1 VLKKRVYIEEFA
13 IFIFKI
19 IYLFSLMKGKPFIFL
34 ITIFLLIS
42 LLALSFLDIPS
53 LVQNIIYFVFGLIG
67 AYFIFNNYF
76 MGMSDEEKKNW
87 NINLDFY
94 KKKKNK
100 N

>member
-1 VLKKRVYIEEFA
+1 
-13 IFIFKI
+13 
-19 IYLFSLMKGKPFIFL
+19 MKGKPFIFL

-42 LLALSFLDIPS
+42 LLTLSFLDIPS

-94 KKKKNK
+94 KKKKSK

>member
-1 VLKKRVYIEEFA
+1 
-13 IFIFKI
+13 
-19 IYLFSLMKGKPFIFL
+19 MKGKPFIFL

-53 LVQNIIYFVFGLIG
+53 LVQNIIYFVFVLIG

-94 KKKKNK
+94 KKKKSK

>member
-1 VLKKRVYIEEFA
+1 
-13 IFIFKI
+13 
-19 IYLFSLMKGKPFIFL
+19 MKGKPFIL
-34 ITIFLLIS
+34 IITIFLLIS
-42 LLALSFLDIPS
+42 LLVLSFLDLPV

-94 KKKKNK
+94 KKKKSK

>member
-1 VLKKRVYIEEFA
+1 
-13 IFIFKI
+13 
-19 IYLFSLMKGKPFIFL
+19 MKGKPFIFL

-42 LLALSFLDIPS
+42 LLALSFLNLPA
-53 LVQNIIYFVFGLIG
+53 LAQNIIYFVFGLIG

-76 MGMSDEEKKNW
+76 MGMSNEEKKNW

-94 KKKKNK
+94 KKRKNK

>member
-1 VLKKRVYIEEFA
+1 
-13 IFIFKI
+13 
-19 IYLFSLMKGKPFIFL
+19 MKGKPFILL

-42 LLALSFLDIPS
+42 LVVLSFLNLPA
-53 LVQNIIYFVFGLIG
+53 LAQNIIYFVFGLIG

-76 MGMSDEEKKNW
+76 MGMSNEEKKNW

-94 KKKKNK
+94 KKKKSK

>member
-1 VLKKRVYIEEFA
+1 MVNYYIYS
-13 IFIFKI
+13 I
-19 IYLFSLMKGKPFIFL
+19 IIHLFSHMKGKPFILL

-42 LLALSFLDIPS
+42 LVVLSFLDLPA

-76 MGMSDEEKKNW
+76 MGMSNEEKKNW

-94 KKKKNK
+94 KKRKNK

>member
-1 VLKKRVYIEEFA
+1 
-13 IFIFKI
+13 
-19 IYLFSLMKGKPFIFL
+19 MKGKPFIFL

-76 MGMSDEEKKNW
+76 MEMSDEEKKNW

-94 KKKKNK
+94 KKKKSK

>member
-1 VLKKRVYIEEFA
+1 
-13 IFIFKI
+13 
-19 IYLFSLMKGKPFIFL
+19 MKGKPFILL
-34 ITIFLLIS
+34 ITIVLLIS

-53 LVQNIIYFVFGLIG
+53 LAQNIIYFIFGLIG

-76 MGMSDEEKKNW
+76 MGMSDQEKKNW

-94 KKKKNK
+94 KKKKSK

>member
-1 VLKKRVYIEEFA
+1 
-13 IFIFKI
+13 
-19 IYLFSLMKGKPFIFL
+19 MKGKPFIL
-34 ITIFLLIS
+34 IITIFLLIS
-42 LLALSFLDIPS
+42 LLVLSFLDLPA

-94 KKKKNK
+94 KKKKSK

>member
-1 VLKKRVYIEEFA
+1 MSFFI
-13 IFIFKI
+13 IFII
-19 IYLFSLMKGKPFIFL
+19 NLVINFSLMKGKPFILL
-34 ITIFLLIS
+34 ITIILLIS

-53 LVQNIIYFVFGLIG
+53 LAQNIIYFIFGLIG

-76 MGMSDEEKKNW
+76 MGMSDQEKKNW

-94 KKKKNK
+94 KKKKSK

>member
-1 VLKKRVYIEEFA
+1 
-13 IFIFKI
+13 
-19 IYLFSLMKGKPFIFL
+19 MKGKPFILL

-42 LLALSFLDIPS
+42 LVVLSFLNLPA
-53 LVQNIIYFVFGLIG
+53 LAQNIIYFIFGLIG

-76 MGMSDEEKKNW
+76 MGMSDQEKKNW

-94 KKKKNK
+94 KKKKSK

>member
-1 VLKKRVYIEEFA
+1 
-13 IFIFKI
+13 
-19 IYLFSLMKGKPFIFL
+19 MKGKPFIFL

-42 LLALSFLDIPS
+42 LFALSFLDIPS

-94 KKKKNK
+94 KKKKSK

>member
-1 VLKKRVYIEEFA
+1 
-13 IFIFKI
+13 
-19 IYLFSLMKGKPFIFL
+19 MKGKPFIFL

-42 LLALSFLDIPS
+42 LLALSFLDIPT

-76 MGMSDEEKKNW
+76 MGMSNEERKNW

-94 KKKKNK
+94 KKKKSK

>member
-1 VLKKRVYIEEFA
+1 
-13 IFIFKI
+13 
-19 IYLFSLMKGKPFIFL
+19 MKGKPFIL
-34 ITIFLLIS
+34 IITIFLL
-42 LLALSFLDIPS
+42 IPS

-94 KKKKNK
+94 KKKKSK

>member
-1 VLKKRVYIEEFA
+1 
-13 IFIFKI
+13 
-19 IYLFSLMKGKPFIFL
+19 MKGKPFIFL

-76 MGMSDEEKKNW
+76 MGMSDQEKKNW

-94 KKKKNK
+94 KKKKSK

>member
-1 VLKKRVYIEEFA
+1 
-13 IFIFKI
+13 
-19 IYLFSLMKGKPFIFL
+19 MKGKPFILL

-42 LLALSFLDIPS
+42 LVVLSFLNLPA
-53 LVQNIIYFVFGLIG
+53 LAQNIIYFVFGLIG

-94 KKKKNK
+94 KKKKSK

>member
-1 VLKKRVYIEEFA
+1 
-13 IFIFKI
+13 
-19 IYLFSLMKGKPFIFL
+19 MKGKPFIFL

-42 LLALSFLDIPS
+42 LMALSFLDIPS

-94 KKKKNK
+94 KKKKSK

>member
-1 VLKKRVYIEEFA
+1 
-13 IFIFKI
+13 
-19 IYLFSLMKGKPFIFL
+19 MKGKPFIFL

-94 KKKKNK
+94 KKKKSK
-100 N
+100 K

>member
-1 VLKKRVYIEEFA
+1 
-13 IFIFKI
+13 
-19 IYLFSLMKGKPFIFL
+19 MKGKPFIFL

-76 MGMSDEEKKNW
+76 IGMSDEEKKNW

-94 KKKKNK
+94 KKKKSK

>member
-1 VLKKRVYIEEFA
+1 
-13 IFIFKI
+13 
-19 IYLFSLMKGKPFIFL
+19 MKGKPFIFL

-94 KKKKNK
+94 KKKKSK

>member
-1 VLKKRVYIEEFA
+1 
-13 IFIFKI
+13 
-19 IYLFSLMKGKPFIFL
+19 MKGKPFIFI

-42 LLALSFLDIPS
+42 LLVLSFLDLPA

-76 MGMSDEEKKNW
+76 MGMSNEEKKNW

-94 KKKKNK
+94 KKKKSK

>member
-1 VLKKRVYIEEFA
+1 
-13 IFIFKI
+13 
-19 IYLFSLMKGKPFIFL
+19 
-34 ITIFLLIS
+34 
-42 LLALSFLDIPS
+42 LDIPS

-76 MGMSDEEKKNW
+76 IGMSDEEKKNW

-94 KKKKNK
+94 KKKKSK

>member
-1 VLKKRVYIEEFA
+1 
-13 IFIFKI
+13 
-19 IYLFSLMKGKPFIFL
+19 MKGKPFIFL

-53 LVQNIIYFVFGLIG
+53 LVQNIIYFVFGLVG

-94 KKKKNK
+94 KKKKSK